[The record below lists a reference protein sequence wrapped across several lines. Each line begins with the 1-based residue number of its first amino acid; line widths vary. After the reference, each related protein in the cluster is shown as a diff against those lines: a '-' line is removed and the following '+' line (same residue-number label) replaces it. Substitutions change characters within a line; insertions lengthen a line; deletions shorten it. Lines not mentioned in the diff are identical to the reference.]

1 LGWGKLLFDIK
12 PKERKSDLYDFEK
25 ELEDLKKGLG
35 NAPITLLTGVRRTGK
50 TSLLK
55 VALSEL
61 GYPYVYLDTR
71 LSSNPTYRDFAN
83 IVKASLEDFISRN
96 TPLRRKIVEKLRRVS
111 GVSISLSP
119 LSVDISWRGYKK
131 FEFVEMF
138 TALNKIGFDIGKP
151 IIIAFDEAQELRKIT
166 WINFPRIFAY
176 IYDNLEHVRLVLT
189 GSEVG
194 LLFKFIG
201 IDSVESPLYG
211 RYMHVVSTRRL
222 SFEESVDFL
231 EKGFRELGVSIP
243 SRIIESAARAFG
255 GVIGWLTLFGYN
267 CYMNTDTCSEN
278 IDKIIKIAVEIAKQE
293 IEKFLKSRRSER
305 YHVLL
310 KLLTTERS
318 WSEIK
323 SRLEDIE
330 NRTVND
336 KTLNDLLTTLLDLSI
351 IEKTNNK
358 YVIADPITR
367 NAVRELLG

>member
-1 LGWGKLLFDIK
+1 LLFDIK
-12 PKERKSDLYDFEK
+12 PKERRSDLYDFEK
-25 ELEDLKKGLG
+25 ELEDLKKGLEKT
-35 NAPITLLTGVRRTGK
+35 PITLLTGVRRTGK

-83 IVKASLEDFISRN
+83 IVKASLEDFIAKN
-96 TPLRRKIVEKLRRVS
+96 TPLRRKIVEKFRRVS
-111 GVSISLSP
+111 GISISLSP
-119 LSVDISWRGYKK
+119 LSVDISWRGDKK
-131 FEFVEMF
+131 FELVEMF
-138 TALNKIGFDIGKP
+138 TALNKVGFDIGKP

-176 IYDNLEHVRLVLT
+176 IYDNLNHVRLVLT

-201 IDSVESPLYG
+201 VDSGESPLYG

-231 EKGFRELGVSIP
+231 EKGFREVGVSIP
-243 SRIIESAARAFG
+243 RHIIESVARAFG
-255 GVIGWLTLFGYN
+255 GITGWFTLFGYN
-267 CYMNTDTCSEN
+267 CYMNINICSES
-278 IDKIIKIAVEIAKQE
+278 IDKIIKIAVEVAKQE
-293 IEKFLKSRRSER
+293 IENFLKSRRSER
-305 YHVLL
+305 YQVLL

-330 NRTVND
+330 SRTVND
-336 KTLNDLLTTLLDLSI
+336 KMLNDLLTTLLDLSI
-351 IEKTNNK
+351 IEKINNK

-367 NAVRELLG
+367 NAVKELLG

>member
-1 LGWGKLLFDIK
+1 
-12 PKERKSDLYDFEK
+12 
-25 ELEDLKKGLG
+25 
-35 NAPITLLTGVRRTGK
+35 LTGVRRTGK

-83 IVKASLEDFISRN
+83 IVKASLEDFISRD

-201 IDSVESPLYG
+201 IDIAESPLYG

-243 SRIIESAARAFG
+243 SHIIKSAARAFG
-255 GVIGWLTLFGYN
+255 GFGAI
-267 CYMNTDTCSEN
+267 S
-278 IDKIIKIAVEIAKQE
+278 
-293 IEKFLKSRRSER
+293 
-305 YHVLL
+305 
-310 KLLTTERS
+310 
-318 WSEIK
+318 
-323 SRLEDIE
+323 
-330 NRTVND
+330 
-336 KTLNDLLTTLLDLSI
+336 
-351 IEKTNNK
+351 
-358 YVIADPITR
+358 P
-367 NAVRELLG
+367 